1 MRTNIQCPVGW
12 RRTCPTKLTSLVKI
26 EPASWRSGKRRLSET
41 CFYDASINPNLRNL
55 CNLQITNFRGFRL
68 PNLLGLLVAALWLW
82 PISADAQVIPAPF
95 GLQWGEPPGPI
106 LAFADRA
113 GSGIQLRSGSSGRE
127 TIEVR
132 GPFSNQRY
140 QRLGF
145 TFQGDHLI
153 QVAVYYQ
160 APEDGNE
167 ARELLAALRREI
179 EQSFGPG
186 QLLETGSEK
195 NPDGYL
201 ENRRVFRWEREGC
214 AIWLI
219 SMQVGNAEETSS
231 PIGEIS
237 VVYANLALSRQLEI
251 DSQAGGK

>member
-1 MRTNIQCPVGW
+1 MRSAAAQD
-12 RRTCPTKLTSLVKI
+12 PTRNL
-26 EPASWRSGKRRLSET
+26 W
-41 CFYDASINPNLRNL
+41 NLR
-55 CNLQITNFRGFRL
+55 ITNFRGLGLRL
-68 PNLLGLLVAALWLW
+68 PNLLGLLIVALWLCA
-82 PISADAQVIPAPF
+82 ISAVGQVIPAPF
-95 GLQWGEPPGPI
+95 GLKWGEPPAPI

-113 GSGIQLRSGSSGRE
+113 GSGIQMRSGTSGRE

-145 TFQGDHLI
+145 TFQGDHLV
-153 QVAVYYQ
+153 QVTVYYR

-167 ARELLAALRREI
+167 ARELLAALRCEI
-179 EQSFGPG
+179 EQAFGPG

-195 NPDGYL
+195 NADGYL

-219 SMQVGNAEETSS
+219 SMQVRNAEDLS
-231 PIGEIS
+231 PPAGEIS
-237 VVYANLALSRQLEI
+237 VVYSNLTLSRQLEI
-251 DSQAGGK
+251 DSQVDTKQ

>member
-1 MRTNIQCPVGW
+1 MRSAAAQD
-12 RRTCPTKLTSLVKI
+12 PT
-26 EPASWRSGKRRLSET
+26 
-41 CFYDASINPNLRNL
+41 RNL
-55 CNLQITNFRGFRL
+55 CNLRNLRITNFRGLGLRL
-68 PNLLGLLVAALWLW
+68 PNLLGLLIVVLWV
-82 PISADAQVIPAPF
+82 PVTSAVAQVIPAPF
-95 GLQWGEPPGPI
+95 GLKWGEPPAPI
-106 LAFADRA
+106 LSFADHA
-113 GSGIQLRSGSSGRE
+113 GSGVQLRSGSSGRE

-132 GPFSNQRY
+132 GPFSTQRY

-145 TFQGDHLI
+145 TFQANHLV

-195 NPDGYL
+195 NADGYL

-219 SMQVGNAEETSS
+219 SMQVGNAEDSS
-231 PIGEIS
+231 PPAGEIS
-237 VVYANLALSRQLEI
+237 VVYSNLGLSRQLEI
-251 DSQAGGK
+251 DSQADSKQ